1 MNLNQQP
8 GRIGY
13 ARVSTKGQNLDSQMD
28 ALLKAGCSKVFAEK
42 QSGVKETRPEW
53 DKLLDYLRPG
63 DVLVIT
69 ELSRMTRSLKH
80 LLIVI
85 SGLEEKGVKLVS
97 LRENID
103 TTTATGRAFVSIMG
117 AINQMELEL
126 RAERVEAGREAAK
139 ARGGTG
145 GRPRADVDTMAK
157 AITLYEN
164 SDRSVDDICKTFQVP
179 KRTFYKYLAV
189 KRNSEE
195 TFVMR
200 RSGKG
205 VAATVPERAT

>member
-1 MNLNQQP
+1 
-8 GRIGY
+8 
-13 ARVSTKGQNLDSQMD
+13 VSTRGQNLDSQLD
-28 ALLKAGCSKVFAEK
+28 ALLKAGCARVFAEK
-42 QSGVKETRPEW
+42 QSGVKEKRQEW
-53 DKLLDYLRPG
+53 DKLLDYTRPG

-80 LLIVI
+80 LLTVI
-85 SGLEEKGVKLVS
+85 GDLEERGVKLVS

-103 TTTATGRAFVSIMG
+103 TSTATGRAFVSIMG

-145 GRPRADVDTMAK
+145 GRPKADMDLISK

-179 KRTFYKYLAV
+179 KRTFYKYLAE
-189 KRNSEE
+189 KRGGEDAL
-195 TFVMR
+195 VMR
-200 RSGKG
+200 RGIKKILTE
-205 VAATVPERAT
+205 V